1 MGMRKRNNR
10 TSLSHRNDS
19 GFKDSATLFTE
30 QQIIVFIGTIS
41 GLLFFAAVIFYFVK
55 YPAFL
60 TIGKFF
66 CKFIGL
72 LAIVPILFYLL
83 SKAYLFCCKG
93 IVRIGNFFMVLIK
106 SPKMKL
112 FGIKFTDY
120 FAIIDAFMNLFI
132 GILYLI
138 IGLVFVVLMVF
149 MNIFASAILD
159 NLY

>member
-1 MGMRKRNNR
+1 MGRRKRNNSSF
-10 TSLSHRNDS
+10 TNNT
-19 GFKDSATLFTE
+19 TLFTE
-30 QQIIVFIGTIS
+30 QQIVIFIGTIV
-41 GLLFFAAVIFYFVK
+41 GLVFSAAVIFYFVK

-60 TIGKFF
+60 TIAKFF

-72 LAIVPILFYLL
+72 LTIVPIIFYLL
-83 SKAYLFCCKG
+83 SKAYFFSCKG

-120 FAIIDAFMNLFI
+120 FAIIDAFINLFI

-138 IGLVFVVLMVF
+138 VGVVFVAMMIF
-149 MNIFASAILD
+149 MNIFAAAILD